1 MANNEH
7 VTPGEDDQ
15 QITLIDEKGNEE
27 LYQVLFTF
35 DSEDYGKSYVLLYPA
50 SESDDQEVE
59 IQAFS
64 FTPDEN
70 GDAMRAISL
79 VSHTLVITL
88 VFTHSVL
95 DGTLDVVFRHVF
107 ALTGSDDRT

>member
-50 SESDDQEVE
+50 SEVTIRKSKFRLSHLPPTKMVMP
-59 IQAFS
+59 A
-64 FTPDEN
+64 
-70 GDAMRAISL
+70 RAIFSRL
-79 VSHTLVITL
+79 KTMLNGIWL
-88 VFTHSVL
+88 RKF
-95 DGTLDVVFRHVF
+95 
-107 ALTGSDDRT
+107 

>member
-7 VTPGEDDQ
+7 VKPGDDNQ

-50 SESDDQEVE
+50 SEDEDQEVE

-64 FTPDEN
+64 FTPDAN
-70 GDAMRAISL
+70 GDASSGDLFPIEDDKEWDM
-79 VSHTLVITL
+79 VEE
-88 VFTHSVL
+88 VL
-95 DGTLDVVFRHVF
+95 NTFL
-107 ALTGSDDRT
+107 ADDDSNLQD